1 MTKNE
6 HEFLTLTEADVL
18 WFIVYWLI
26 HTQTYFLSDEDRQ
39 EAIQALSQLFDSIA
53 DVTSRIMLN
62 SVTARRNLYH
72 KDIAFKNKAIKNKL
86 FRQSAIGPKQFGGN
100 FFFFIFYLFFFW
112 HSSAE
117 NLTDVKEN
125 QNPRDLKRRDSK
137 EKLRTQEVLKT
148 KIKHHSQFLRKEIL
162 RIMKGETSPKVA
174 HHFVVEPKEDQ
185 TLRSQNTINLGF
197 IVPESNTP
205 ERNTD
210 STCGKQTDGTRRE
223 MEKITSHQWV
233 LNIVK
238 EGLQF
243 ASSSRQ
249 H

>member
-100 FFFFIFYLFFFW
+100 FFFFYFSFIFFLAQQCGK
-112 HSSAE
+112 SNGCKRE
-117 NLTDVKEN
+117 LEPQGLET
-125 QNPRDLKRRDSK
+125 QRLKRKAEDSRGSK
-137 EKLRTQEVLKT
+137 
-148 KIKHHSQFLRKEIL
+148 
-162 RIMKGETSPKVA
+162 
-174 HHFVVEPKEDQ
+174 D
-185 TLRSQNTINLGF
+185 
-197 IVPESNTP
+197 
-205 ERNTD
+205 
-210 STCGKQTDGTRRE
+210 
-223 MEKITSHQWV
+223 
-233 LNIVK
+233 
-238 EGLQF
+238 
-243 ASSSRQ
+243 
-249 H
+249 